1 MKELLNAVQIELSSS
16 QCVLWLTLGGM
27 RGRCQRGI
35 LRTIYRRLA
44 PLVMGSP
51 GRNLFLEERLEEGK
65 DIRGDDFV
73 ALGGGMGVVPLHHSI
88 HAEDAL

>member
-1 MKELLNAVQIELSSS
+1 MNELLNAVQIELFIITMSIVVDVGWYEGALSKGNPENHIPEAGATRDG
-16 QCVLWLTLGGM
+16 C
-27 RGRCQRGI
+27 
-35 LRTIYRRLA
+35 
-44 PLVMGSP
+44 P

-73 ALGGGMGVVPLHHSI
+73 AVGGGMGVVPLHHSL